1 MKRKKPELRQRS
13 EPRISEFESDADTDS
28 ADDMFSQATN
38 YSQPQYDEV
47 PNKRRRR
54 GGDKTGIYA
63 FVSFIVIAISITAWI
78 GWKEGWIFTGKPP
91 VIVKKGQNTTAGL
104 TAHGSMNIVTDPVG
118 ASIYID
124 GREVGK
130 SPYHASSLKPGH
142 YEIRL
147 ELKGRLNW
155 QKNVEV
161 KAGELKKLEANL
173 KSSLF
178 KLAITSNA
186 PHAEYQILGMQ
197 KKFTQGMVLEPGKY
211 KIRAWAPGFKT
222 ATKEVIIFD
231 KNERIGMSL
240 EEATRFYPLKVKIN
254 PSQATDLAEIR
265 VVHWPSDFKQGLKVS
280 SGTYTLEVKAKGYR
294 VAKKTF
300 KMLNKATSVTI
311 KLKSG
316 GVRLTVQTQPKAAKV
331 KILTGDY
338 KYKAGIKVMPGK
350 YKLQVSAKGFA
361 TRTQTVLI
369 TKNKTY
375 KVNLKEDIYLISF
388 NTSPRNVKTSIKFI
402 KPTGLKYSKTTKYP
416 PGEYKI
422 QVKAPGY
429 KTVVKTIKVKK
440 SKQTLKIKLAKLVFP
455 FKIKTVPTRAKVR
468 FLNKKFSYK
477 AGMKVAPGKYH
488 VSVSAKGFRTKKV
501 WVTVS
506 TKAINQ
512 KINLGADKYLLA
524 VNVQPSNAV
533 VKIVSPRINWKPGVK
548 LKPGRYDIEIRAPG
562 YKVKRQTITVK
573 DKDVNLKFRL
583 GEEAYSLTV
592 KTTPEESVVKLIDH
606 PVDYSPG
613 MTLIPGRYEVEVSSK
628 GYAPVKQWVTI
639 IDKDE
644 TVFVVMK
651 ERLLLLNVTA
661 KPATAKIELLD
672 YSKEYHANMELP
684 AGAYKVKVSLKNYKT
699 VIKPIQ
705 LQGQNASVTVT
716 LSLKTVLK
724 PEHPGEPTM
733 IVLRRGRYQMGS
745 LSREYGRSSNE
756 GPEHT
761 VVFVKAFAIAQTEVT
776 FSQYSVFAK
785 ATNRSI
791 PSDSGW
797 GRGNRPVINVS
808 WHDARAYASWLSQ
821 KTGKQYRLP
830 SEAEW
835 EYAARAGNRKPY
847 STGLCATS
855 RQANFDGEYAYR
867 GCLKGINRGKT
878 VAVKSFSA
886 NKFKLYEMHGNVAE
900 WTGDCWSS
908 SHQGAPQSGRVRTN
922 GRCSKRVIKGG
933 GWSSIPRDIRSASRG
948 AKSTATRKN
957 SIGFR
962 VVREL

>member
-1 MKRKKPELRQRS
+1 MKRKKPESRQRS
-13 EPRISEFESDADTDS
+13 EPRISEFESDADSS

-38 YSQPQYDEV
+38 YSQPQYETS
-47 PNKRRRR
+47 NTRRRR

-63 FVSFIVIAISITAWI
+63 FVSFIIIAVGITAWI

-91 VIVKKGQNTTAGL
+91 TAVEIDKNKHSGV
-104 TAHGSMNIVTDPVG
+104 ADHGSMNIVSDPAG
-118 ASIYID
+118 AAIYID

-130 SPYHASSLKPGH
+130 SPYHASSLKPGS
-142 YEIRL
+142 YVIRL

-155 QKNVEV
+155 QQNVEV
-161 KAGELKKLEANL
+161 KAGQLKKLEANL

-186 PHAEYQILGMQ
+186 PHAEYQILGMR

-211 KIRAWAPGFKT
+211 KIRAWAPGFKV

-240 EEATRFYPLKVKIN
+240 EEATRFFPLKVKIN

-265 VVHWPSDFKQGLKVS
+265 IVHWPAKFKQGLKVS

-294 VAKKTF
+294 VATKKF
-300 KMLNKATSVTI
+300 KMVNKANSVTI

-316 GVRLTVQTQPKAAKV
+316 GVRLTVKTKPTSAKV
-331 KILTGDY
+331 KILPGPY

-361 TRTQTVLI
+361 TRTQTVII
-369 TKNKTY
+369 TNNKTY
-375 KVNLKEDIYLISF
+375 KINLKEDIYLIAL
-388 NTSPRNVKTSIKFI
+388 NTTPRNVKTSIKFI
-402 KPTGLKYSKTTKYP
+402 KPSGLKYSKTTKYP

-422 QVKAPGY
+422 QVRAQGY
-429 KTVVKTIKVKK
+429 KTVVKTINIKK
-440 SKQTLKIKLAKLVFP
+440 SGQTLKIQLAKLVFP
-455 FKIKTVPTRAKVR
+455 FQIKTVPARAKVR

-477 AGMKVAPGKYH
+477 AGLKVAPGKYH
-488 VSVSAKGFRTKKV
+488 VAVSAKGFRTKKV
-501 WVTVS
+501 WLTVS
-506 TKAINQ
+506 TKAINK
-512 KINLGADKYLLA
+512 KINLGADKYTLA
-524 VNVQPSNAV
+524 VNVQPSNAI

-548 LKPGRYDIEIRAPG
+548 LKPGRYKIEIRAPG

-573 DKDVNLKFRL
+573 DKDVNLNFRL

-644 TVFVVMK
+644 TIFVVMK
-651 ERLLLLNVTA
+651 ERLLLLTVTA
-661 KPATAKIELLD
+661 SPSTAKVELVD
-672 YSKEYHANMELP
+672 YSKEYHPNMELP
-684 AGAYKVKVSLKNYKT
+684 AGTYKVKVSLKNYKT

-705 LQGQNASVTVT
+705 LQGQNASLTIK
-716 LSLKTVLK
+716 LSLKTILK

-733 IVLRRGRYQMGS
+733 IVLRQGRYQMGS

-785 ATNRSI
+785 ASNRNL

-808 WHDARAYASWLSQ
+808 WHDAKAYASWLSQ
-821 KTGKQYRLP
+821 KTGKKYRLP

-835 EYAARAGNRKPY
+835 EYAARAGSRKPY

-878 VAVKSFSA
+878 VAVKSFPA
-886 NKFKLYEMHGNVAE
+886 NRFKVYEMHGNVAE

-948 AKSTATRKN
+948 AKSTSTRKN